1 MRIELNG
8 VATTTTASTLAVL
21 IEERGLDPNSVA
33 TALDGLFVTRT
44 AREATVLN
52 NGAKI
57 EILEPMQGG

>member
-8 VATTTTASTLAVL
+8 VATTTTASTLALL
-21 IEERGLDPNSVA
+21 IEERALDGASIA

-44 AREATVLN
+44 AREGTMLN
-52 NGAKI
+52 EGAKI

>member
-1 MRIELNG
+1 MRIDLNG
-8 VATTTTASTLAVL
+8 VATMTTASTVAML

-44 AREATVLN
+44 ARETAALN
-52 NGAKI
+52 DGAKI